1 MISWIEALRNS
12 NKLKIVEGKKDI
24 LALESF
30 GIKNIKQIDK
40 PLYSF
45 IEEISSNNSEVI
57 ILTDLDPQGKK
68 LYSILRHN
76 LQKRKVKIDNYFR
89 EYLFK
94 NTKLTQIE
102 GIKSYVKKGYLL

>member
-1 MISWIEALRNS
+1 MISWLESLRNS
-12 NKLKIVEGKKDI
+12 DKLKIVEGKKDI

-30 GIKNIKQIDK
+30 GIKNIRQLDK

-45 IEEISSNNSEVI
+45 IEEVSSNNSEVI
-57 ILTDLDPQGKK
+57 ILTDLDQEGRR

-102 GIKSYVKKGYLL
+102 GIKRYVKKGYLL